1 MLNKLKISQKI
12 YVLGAIQLLL
22 LLIMGLV
29 SVVQMDKIGEEL
41 VDIAEQDI
49 PLTGKLTKVTEHQ
62 LEQAILFER
71 ALLKASLKNRGNT
84 DAANE
89 FNSLTKEIKTFSATI
104 NDELEKI
111 RTFVK
116 RAIPLLH
123 SEKAKFEY
131 NKLLKSVISLQADYG
146 DLSTE
151 IETVM
156 SAVVQENVLSQYQ
169 TIKKVERHED
179 ELESQLVKLID
190 QVQAFTQEAALKAEH
205 DEIAAIQLISVI
217 FVSSLMAGIT
227 LPFIIGKAISKPI
240 NELKDRLT
248 EISEGDG
255 DLTLTLN
262 DSSHDE
268 TGAVASAFN
277 QFLSTLREMIS
288 STNEKAGQLSQSSEV
303 ALLAMKE
310 TLENIEQQQ
319 VETDMVSTAIQ
330 QMNATSM
337 EVAASAQNAS
347 RVTEQVKERVYE
359 GKLSAE
365 ETQEIISKLVAEL
378 GDASGVIERL
388 VAETK
393 NIGTVLESIQGIAE
407 QTNLLA
413 LNAAIEAARAGES
426 GRGFAVVADE
436 VRTLAHRTQLSTVE
450 IQESIQSLQA
460 EANNV
465 VMSME
470 QGEKSAQSCLDK
482 SAETKV
488 AFDDAAESVSE
499 ITDLN
504 TSIAT
509 AAEQQSVVAE
519 EITRNISNI
528 SITAD
533 KTTDGAR
540 TTSNEN
546 SSIAKRSSELSSELG
561 KFRVVAT

>member
-1 MLNKLKISQKI
+1 MLNKIKISQKI

-29 SVVQMDKIGEEL
+29 SVMQMDKIGEEL

-71 ALLKASLKNRGNT
+71 ALLKASLKSQGNI
-84 DAANE
+84 DAAKE
-89 FNSLTKEIKTFSATI
+89 FETLTKEIETFSSTI

-111 RTFVK
+111 RIFVNK
-116 RAIPLLH
+116 AIPMLH
-123 SEKAKFEY
+123 SEKAKSEY
-131 NKLLKSVISLQADYG
+131 NSLLRSVVSLQADYG
-146 DLSTE
+146 NLSSE

-156 SAVVQENVLSQYQ
+156 SAVTQDDVLSQYQ

-205 DEIAAIQLISVI
+205 DEITAIQLISVI
-217 FVSSLMAGIT
+217 FVSSLVAGIT

-240 NELKDRLT
+240 NELKERLI

-277 QFLSTLREMIS
+277 RFLSTLREMIS

-319 VETDMVSTAIQ
+319 IETDMVSTAIQ

-365 ETQEIISKLVAEL
+365 ETQKIISKLVAEL

-470 QGEKSAQSCLDK
+470 QGEKSAQSCLEK

-509 AAEQQSVVAE
+509 AAEQQSVVVE
-519 EITRNISNI
+519 EISRNISNI

>member
-190 QVQAFTQEAALKAEH
+190 QVQVFTQEAALKAEH

-509 AAEQQSVVAE
+509 AAEQQSVVVE